1 MLNKKL
7 ATILVFLTFASAI
20 VGFAYAHW
28 TKTFTIKGSVTT
40 TELDWRLQSPSC
52 LDDGDNENDYTCDRS
67 WSYTQGNKDVGGPTI
82 LELVDSDGDG
92 DNDTLEV
99 TLQNVYPG
107 YYERITFDVYN
118 NGEMPLIF
126 RKVIIGGQEFTRDQ
140 PTVSLDLNND
150 SKDDIKIKF
159 ADNIGGQLDPG
170 GSFSETVHILILQ
183 GCIEG
188 QTLTFTIQLVA
199 ENWSPQQT

>member
-7 ATILVFLTFASAI
+7 ATIPVFLIFVSAI
-20 VGFAYAHW
+20 VGLAYAHW
-28 TKTFTIKGSVTT
+28 TKTFTITGNVTT

-52 LDDGDNENDYTCDRS
+52 LDGDNENDYTCDDS
-67 WSYTQGNKDVGGPTI
+67 WSYIQGDKDVGGPTL

-92 DNDTLEV
+92 DEDTLNV

-118 NGEMPLIF
+118 NGKMPLIF
-126 RKVIIGGQEFTRDQ
+126 KKVIINGQEFTSDH

-150 SKDDIKIKF
+150 GKDDIKIKF
-159 ADNIGGQLDPG
+159 ADNLGEQLDPDD
-170 GSFSETVHILILQ
+170 SFSETIHILILQ
-183 GCIEG
+183 SCIEG

-199 ENWSPQQT
+199 ENWSPQQA